1 MADRKTFSRYNM
13 RCGLVL
19 RAKEAGVKLL
29 GFDIPQLDQR
39 FTVITAKDIEKGNSI
54 SFFGGSMPLL
64 AEDRIEYIGQPL
76 LALFGPDSESVE
88 LVMEKIG
95 IKTEPLEMEGEKRNL
110 DIPTLTF
117 SWGQEDVP
125 KEDALKELKKVD
137 STFKINHTTFISSLR
152 YTVSAWY
159 ENSTLHIQ
167 TPTQWPELIRKT
179 VMGVTGI
186 DSKNILIHTLPYS
199 SRHDEYLVYP
209 ALNAALASIVAVS
222 SKLPVEIRSVGEAAK
237 AGVVI
242 KRTTYLNE
250 ENRPINEVVK
260 MSVDQGAFAFASTE
274 YQRQAMAGLI
284 PLYNIKSFKA
294 EITIMKSQNPPASF
308 SGSLGYS
315 EALAGSEHHTSR
327 LSEKI
332 GYTPAQ
338 IRDILERGKTRF
350 TDYAPP
356 YSLEGKKRV
365 DSIVKKSFFNRKWA
379 SNSFHRGD
387 FGLLGCIKG
396 IGIAT
401 GVGISGFSTS
411 MIQENE
417 FFATISYTGKKN
429 IVITSSAPRTPF
441 REKLWKNTIMS
452 KLTGK
457 AEIDTITFTE
467 QGNDGL
473 DSGPDVLASY
483 STLYTKQI
491 AAAAKSL
498 STLLEKGGRNS
509 IQLRFKSATGSTP
522 CEFEYAGF
530 GAMIIEI
537 EISKVDYL
545 PVVKEAWSSFS
556 ISDLQQESEYRQVA
570 RRAILNT
577 LKECGGVLSETFKLN
592 IEFNLSADIAD
603 QNAPVGSVVRG
614 LTLSAFSNA
623 ICQAA
628 GEEASYLPVSAKKL
642 EKILNGG
649 KA

>member
-19 RAKEAGVKLL
+19 KAKEAGVKLL

-39 FTVITAKDIEKGNSI
+39 FTVITAKDLENSNQI

-64 AEDRIEYIGQPL
+64 AKDKIEYVGQPL

-88 LVMEKIG
+88 LVMEKITV
-95 IKTEPLEMEGEKRNL
+95 KTEALEKDGEKRNL
-110 DIPTLTF
+110 DIPTLSF
-117 SWGQEDVP
+117 SWGQEEVP
-125 KEDALKELKKVD
+125 KEENLREMKKVD
-137 STFKINHTTFISSLR
+137 SIFKINHTTFISTLR
-152 YTVSAWY
+152 YTVSAWL
-159 ENSTLHIQ
+159 ENNVLHIQ
-167 TPTQWPELIRKT
+167 TPTQWPDLVRST
-179 VMGVTGI
+179 VASAAGMDKKSVI
-186 DSKNILIHTLPYS
+186 IHTLPYYP
-199 SRHDEYLVYP
+199 RHDEYLIYP
-209 ALNAALASIVAVS
+209 AVYASLAAIVALS

-237 AGVVI
+237 AGVVV

-250 ENRPINEVVK
+250 ENRPINESVV
-260 MSVDQGAFAFASTE
+260 MSVDQGAYAFASSE

-284 PLYNIKSFKA
+284 PLYNVKSFKA
-294 EITIMKSQNPPASF
+294 EIIIMKSQNPPASF
-308 SGSLGYS
+308 SGSLGYA
-315 EALAGSEHHTSR
+315 EALAASEHHTSR
-327 LSEKI
+327 ISEKI

-338 IRDILERGKTRF
+338 IRDIMERGKTRF

-396 IGIAT
+396 VGIAT

-411 MIQENE
+411 MIQSEE
-417 FFATISYTGKKN
+417 FFASISYTAKRH
-429 IVITSSAPRTPF
+429 IVIASTAPTTSYK
-441 REKLWKNTIMS
+441 EKTWKNTIAS
-452 KLTGK
+452 KLSDK
-457 AEIDTITFTE
+457 IEVDNITFTD
-467 QGNDGL
+467 QGTEGL
-473 DSGPDVLASY
+473 DGGPDVLSRY
-483 STLYTKQI
+483 STLYTNQI
-491 AAAAKSL
+491 ATAAKSL
-498 STLLEKGGRNS
+498 STILEKGNKNPV
-509 IQLRFKSATGSTP
+509 QLRFKTEVGSTP
-522 CEFEYAGF
+522 CEFEYSGF

-545 PVVKEAWSSFS
+545 PMVKEAWGSFS
-556 ISDLQQESEYRQVA
+556 ISDLQQENENRHIA
-570 RRAILNT
+570 RRMILNT
-577 LKECGGVLSETFKLN
+577 IKECGGTLSESFKLN
-592 IEFNLSADIAD
+592 LEFTLSADPAD
-603 QNAPVGSVVRG
+603 QNAPIGSIVRG

-649 KA
+649 KI

>member
-19 RAKEAGVKLL
+19 RAQEAGVKLL

-95 IKTEPLEMEGEKRNL
+95 IKTEPLDTEGERRNL
-110 DIPTLTF
+110 DIPTLSF
-117 SWGQEDVP
+117 SWGQEDAP
-125 KEDALKELKKVD
+125 KEDYLKELKKVD

-159 ENSTLHIQ
+159 ENNTLHIQ
-167 TPTQWPELIRKT
+167 TPTQWPELVRNT
-179 VMGVTGI
+179 VTNVTGL
-186 DSKNILIHTLPYS
+186 DSRSILIHTLPYS
-199 SRHDEYLVYP
+199 SRHDEYLIYP

-237 AGVVI
+237 AGVVV

-250 ENRPINEVVK
+250 ENRPINEIVK

-284 PLYNIKSFKA
+284 PLYNVKSFKA

-315 EALAGSEHHTSR
+315 EALASSEHHTSR

-338 IRDILERGKTRF
+338 IKDLLERGKTRF

-365 DSIVKKSFFNRKWA
+365 DSIVRKSFFNRKWA
-379 SNSFHRGD
+379 SNGFHRGD

-417 FFATISYTGKKN
+417 FFATISYTAKKN
-429 IVITSSAPRTPF
+429 IVISSSAPRTQF
-441 REKLWKNTIMS
+441 KEKLWRNTITS

-457 AEIDTITFTE
+457 ADVDTITFTDQE
-467 QGNDGL
+467 NDGL
-473 DSGPDVLASY
+473 DSGPDVLANY

-509 IQLRFKSATGSTP
+509 IQLRFKSAMGSTP

-545 PVVKEAWSSFS
+545 PIVKEAWGSFS
-556 ISDLQQESEYRQVA
+556 ISDLQQEGEYRQVA
-570 RRAILNT
+570 RRAILST
-577 LKECGGVLSETFKLN
+577 IKECGGVLSEEFRLN
-592 IEFNLSADIAD
+592 IEFILSADIAD

-628 GEEASYLPVSAKKL
+628 GEEAAYLPVTAKRL